1 MFLCHLRDGDVM
13 SLGLLRIARHSGSA
27 LLQKIARA
35 CWTKA
40 DGQTIVI
47 SEWYYLNPANRV
59 QSQVEPSGNTAG
71 AAAESMDI
79 NNHNV
84 TSDDAVKGDQN
95 AADQYADVSRITA
108 DDAND
113 NTVLVVDIPDVA
125 HDV

>member
-1 MFLCHLRDGDVM
+1 
-13 SLGLLRIARHSGSA
+13 
-27 LLQKIARA
+27 
-35 CWTKA
+35 
-40 DGQTIVI
+40 
-47 SEWYYLNPANRV
+47 V

-84 TSDDAVKGDQN
+84 TSDDAVEDDQN

-113 NTVLVVDIPDVA
+113 NTVLVVDIPNVA